1 MASQT
6 NRNGESVDD
15 VVSIIQ
21 DAQAQTADR
30 VGSTEAPTAAGPI
43 RRAFQ
48 FRRRYPQHGGDS
60 ARHQRVAHAGECSD
74 GRMSGTDE
82 YYNRAKQEGYRTR
95 SAYKL
100 KQLDDAAGLFGP
112 GNVVVDLGAAPGGWL
127 QVAAEEVGETG
138 TVIGVDFQRIDDLDA
153 DTVETIRGDM
163 TDEETKDRLRD
174 RVGPEGADVVLSDMA
189 PDMTG
194 EYSVDHARSVHLARQ
209 ALDVATELLPAGG
222 DFAAKVF
229 DGRDLDDLRADVDAA
244 FEYVRTVHPDAS
256 RDASSELYLVG
267 KHRITAPVAEG
278 EEFDAVVDDV
288 GSEGDGVVK
297 VDGYALFV
305 PGTETGDEVR
315 IRVTDVKPNFGFAEV
330 VAE

>member
-1 MASQT
+1 MYE
-6 NRNGESVDD
+6 RE
-15 VVSIIQ
+15 
-21 DAQAQTADR
+21 
-30 VGSTEAPTAAGPI
+30 
-43 RRAFQ
+43 
-48 FRRRYPQHGGDS
+48 S
-60 ARHQRVAHAGECSD
+60 ARNSAVERITESGEASMT
-74 GRMSGTDE
+74 GKDE

-100 KQLDDAAGLFGP
+100 KQLDDAAGLFGH
-112 GNVVVDLGAAPGGWL
+112 GNTVVDLGAAPGGWL

-138 TVIGVDFQRIDDLDA
+138 TVVGVDFQRIDDLEA

-163 TDEETKDRLRD
+163 TDEETKERLRD
-174 RVGPEGADVVLSDMA
+174 RIGAEGADVVISDMA

-209 ALDVATELLPAGG
+209 ALEVALELLPAGG

-229 DGRDLDDLRADVDAA
+229 DGRDVDDLRADIDAE
-244 FEYVRTVHPDAS
+244 FEYVRTIHPDAS

-305 PGTETGDEVR
+305 PGTETGDAVR
-315 IRVTDVKPNFGFAEV
+315 LRVTDVKPNFGFAEV
-330 VAE
+330 VEE